1 MAETTE
7 SPDKILIEDE
17 MRDSYLTFAMSVIVS
32 RALPDVRDG
41 LKPVQRRILVA
52 MNELN
57 LGPRSKH
64 RKCGKIVGD
73 THGNYHPHGDT
84 AIYDT
89 LVRMA
94 RGFSFRYPLI
104 DPQGNFGSLDADP
117 PAAMRY
123 TAARLS
129 YIGSDM
135 LDDLNLDT
143 VDYVDNYEGTR
154 QEPTVLPGKFPN
166 LLANGGSGIAVGM
179 ATSVP
184 PHNIN
189 EVCDA
194 IIAVIENPEITI
206 SELMDIIPGPDFP
219 TGGTI
224 CGRKGILDGYS
235 TGRGRITLRA
245 KTSVEEKRAGRQRIV
260 INEIP
265 YHVNRQTIVEK
276 TAAAVQA
283 GTIEGVSDI
292 RNESDKGGT
301 RITVELKRGA
311 DVQVVRNQLFQSTPL
326 QGTFSIML
334 IVIADGRPET
344 MSLKQLLKHYVEHRV
359 NVIRRRTAHL
369 LDKAEARAHV
379 LEGLKIALINIDEVI
394 HIVRSSEETDEARN
408 RLMDSFTLTEVQ
420 ANAILAMR
428 LQRLVG
434 LEQLKIEQEYDKLQ
448 GEIQDYRKILAERE
462 LVLDIIREDLYEIKK
477 RYGDERRTEITS
489 AVEDL
494 ARADLIPEE
503 EVVVTLSMSGYV
515 KRTPLETFRAQ
526 GRGGK
531 GIKGTDLK
539 EEDAVGNMFVS
550 STHDYIMLFTS
561 KGLVYWLKVFEIP
574 EMSRTSKGRALVN
587 VLPLEEDERITG
599 VIPVREFEE
608 DYFLMMATAHG
619 KVKKT
624 TLDAFGKRGSGGII
638 ALNLA
643 EDDQLVGVTRTTG
656 EDEVILATRQGKAIR
671 FDESDVRPMGRTAAG
686 VRGIKLARD
695 DEVVDMALVREEAA
709 LLTVCENGYGKRT
722 PFEEYSSQHRG
733 GMGLIDIKTTKRNG
747 PVVSSVS
754 VLPEDEI
761 LVLTES
767 GQMVRIPV
775 DSISS
780 IGRNTQGVR
789 VVSVDEDDRVNA
801 VVRVEFEE
809 EEEEEAEEEGEE
821 AEAEETEETEAAEE
835 SEAEEAEVEPE
846 EDAEE

>member
-1 MAETTE
+1 MPEDTETPE
-7 SPDKILIEDE
+7 KILIEDE

-73 THGNYHPHGDT
+73 THGNYHPHGDS

-89 LVRMA
+89 LVRLA
-94 RGFSFRYPLI
+94 RPFSSRYPLA
-104 DPQGNFGSLDADP
+104 DPQGNFGSLDGDP

-135 LDDLNLDT
+135 LDDINLDT

-154 QEPTVLPGKFPN
+154 QEPTVLPAKFPN
-166 LLANGGSGIAVGM
+166 LLANGASGIAVGM
-179 ATSVP
+179 ATSIP
-184 PHNIN
+184 PHNVT

-194 IIAVIENPEITI
+194 LIACVDNPEITI
-206 SELMDIIPGPDFP
+206 SEIMDIMPGPDFP
-219 TGGTI
+219 TGGMI
-224 CGRKGILDGYS
+224 CGRRGILDGYT

-245 KTSVEEKRAGRQRIV
+245 RTRVEDRRGGRERIV
-260 INEIP
+260 IEEIP

-276 TAAAVQA
+276 MADAVQS

-301 RITVELKRGA
+301 RIAVELKRGA
-311 DVQVVRNQLFQSTPL
+311 DAEVVRNQLFRSTPL
-326 QGTFSIML
+326 QGTFSLML
-334 IVIADGRPET
+334 ICIVDGRPET
-344 MSLKQLLKHYVEHRV
+344 LSIKQMLKYYIEHRV
-359 NVIRRRTAHL
+359 EVIRRRTAHL
-369 LDKAEARAHV
+369 LDKAEKRAHV
-379 LEGLKIALINIDEVI
+379 LEGLKIALINIDDVI
-394 HIVRSSEETDEARN
+394 KIVRSSEETAEARG
-408 RLMDSFTLTEVQ
+408 RLMDDFSLTEVQ

-434 LEQLKIEQEYDKLQ
+434 LEQLKIEQEYEDLQ
-448 GEIQDYRKILAERE
+448 EEIQDYRKILADRS
-462 LVLDIIREDLYEIKK
+462 LVLDIIREDLYEIKEK
-477 RYGDERRTEITS
+477 YGDERRTEIRG

-503 EVVVTLSMSGYV
+503 EVVVTISAEGYV
-515 KRTPLETFRAQ
+515 KRTPLDTFRAQ

-531 GIKGTDLK
+531 GIRGTDLK
-539 EEDAVGNMFVS
+539 DEDEVGTLFVS
-550 STHDYIMLFTS
+550 STHDYIMLFTN
-561 KGLVYWLKVFEIP
+561 KGLVYWVKVFEIP

-587 VLPLEEDERITG
+587 LLPLEEEERITG

-608 DYFLMMATAHG
+608 DYFLMMSTAG
-619 KVKKT
+619 GTVKKT

-638 ALNLA
+638 AINLA
-643 EDDQLVGVTRTTG
+643 EDDQLVSVTRTTG
-656 EDEVILATRQGKAIR
+656 EDEIVLSTRNGKAIR
-671 FDESDVRPMGRTAAG
+671 FHESDVRAMGRTAAG
-686 VRGIKLARD
+686 VRGIKLAEG
-695 DEVVDMALVREEAA
+695 DEVVDMVRVREEGS

-722 PFEEYSSQHRG
+722 DFEEYSTQHRG
-733 GMGLIDIKTTKRNG
+733 GMGLIDIKTTDRNG
-747 PVVSSVS
+747 PVVSACSVA
-754 VLPEDEI
+754 EEEEI
-761 LVLTES
+761 LVLTEE
-767 GQMVRIPV
+767 GQMVRIPC
-775 DSISS
+775 DSISC

-789 VVSVDEDDRVNA
+789 VVSVDETDSVTG

-809 EEEEEAEEEGEE
+809 EEEEEEEQEQDEEEEQEEQEEGEQ
-821 AEAEETEETEAAEE
+821 ADKEEDTEE
-835 SEAEEAEVEPE
+835 
-846 EDAEE
+846 